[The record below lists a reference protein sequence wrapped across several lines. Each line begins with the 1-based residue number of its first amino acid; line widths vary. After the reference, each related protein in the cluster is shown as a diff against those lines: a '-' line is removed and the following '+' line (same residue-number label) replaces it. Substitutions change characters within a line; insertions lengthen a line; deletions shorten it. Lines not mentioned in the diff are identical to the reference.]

1 MGFFS
6 RKKNKTKQN
15 TDGIEG
21 FIRNESYIAVKQFGN
36 DVKQYRKSLSP
47 SDRAVFDN
55 AVDEIVGI
63 CSSVDFAG
71 PVSCEIPKKVEEAA
85 ESLKKQLGEA
95 SMSYAYVAIL
105 EKCPFGPNYFQKQ
118 IAGDDEGWWAERLPS
133 YKPFW
138 EMGRY

>member
-15 TDGIEG
+15 MDGIEG
-21 FIRNESYIAVKQFGN
+21 YIRNESRIAVKQFGN
-36 DVKQYRKSLSP
+36 DVKQYRKKLPP
-47 SDRAVFDN
+47 SDRVVFDN

-63 CSSVDFAG
+63 CSSVDFSG
-71 PVSCEIPKKVEEAA
+71 PVPYELNNKIEEAA
-85 ESLKKQLGEA
+85 NSLIQQLGVA
-95 SMSYAYVAIL
+95 SRSYAYVAIL
-105 EKCPFGPNYFQKQ
+105 EKCPFGPNYYEKQ
-118 IAGDDEGWWAERLPS
+118 IAGDDEGHWAERLPS